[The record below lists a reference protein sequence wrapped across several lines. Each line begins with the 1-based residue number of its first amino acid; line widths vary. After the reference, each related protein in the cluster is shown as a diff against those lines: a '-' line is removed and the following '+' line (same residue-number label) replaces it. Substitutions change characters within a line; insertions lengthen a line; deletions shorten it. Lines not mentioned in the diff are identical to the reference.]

1 MLKKEK
7 DLVQLRNPK
16 SDRYVKID
24 KSIGKIISYKK
35 SEGPYK
41 NIPIVMDRTK

>member
-1 MLKKEK
+1 MTNKRG
-7 DLVQLRNPK
+7 LVQVRNPK

-24 KSIGKIISYKK
+24 KVRGMIISHKR

-41 NIPIVMDRTK
+41 NIPIVSKE